1 MPIIIVVASI
11 YMGISISAAE
21 LLFPSFIQ
29 FIPEHKKGKKKK
41 KKNVM
46 KASQSG
52 SGCTL
57 QAYLSYSRV
66 KSEYFLFIY
75 LFILCVCG
83 SFHTLP
89 L

>member
-1 MPIIIVVASI
+1 
-11 YMGISISAAE
+11 MGISISAAE

-29 FIPEHKKGKKKK
+29 FILENKKGKKKE
-41 KKNVM
+41 KNVM

-57 QAYLSYSRV
+57 QAYLSFSRV

-75 LFILCVCG
+75 LFFLCVGVFPYFAFVTFTC
-83 SFHTLP
+83 FVFI
-89 L
+89 